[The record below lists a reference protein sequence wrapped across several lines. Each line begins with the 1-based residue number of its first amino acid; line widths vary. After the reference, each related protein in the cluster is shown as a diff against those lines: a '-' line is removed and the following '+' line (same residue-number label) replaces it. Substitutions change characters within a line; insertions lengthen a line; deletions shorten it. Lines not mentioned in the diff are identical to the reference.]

1 MAARSFAITHVNT
14 GVSGT
19 GSGTARDGVWMGHV
33 YRLTLEGELS
43 DRAAHAF
50 EGMDHSS
57 EAGRTVLVGYV
68 RDQAELQG
76 LLQRVTDMGMTLVS
90 AVSDD

>member
-1 MAARSFAITHVNT
+1 
-14 GVSGT
+14 
-19 GSGTARDGVWMGHV
+19 MGHV

-43 DRAAHAF
+43 ERTARVF

-57 EAGRTVLVGYV
+57 AGGRTVLVGYV

-90 AVSDD
+90 AVSDDD